1 MKRIIPTVLPA
12 PYSSLSWSPSASAQ
26 RLTQPYERPSPHFRV
41 VPLCSAA
48 VILSSYFL
56 AVEDIAG
63 LSFGERILHHSARLC
78 VVEAERFFE
87 LLGDARIL
95 HPVALCLSLPV
106 SHATDIFLSES
117 SFHHYLIPCDEIRRV
132 DMSSPK
138 SSAGPSGTKRASGE
152 RNQSQ
157 TRSRSPT
164 RSRSRNRQRDRSRN
178 LTETMREPS
187 TTVPPVVVL
196 EETPADT
203 KPKVVMDPKRDLW
216 VSTVDG

>member
-1 MKRIIPTVLPA
+1 M
-12 PYSSLSWSPSASAQ
+12 
-26 RLTQPYERPSPHFRV
+26 
-41 VPLCSAA
+41 
-48 VILSSYFL
+48 
-56 AVEDIAG
+56 
-63 LSFGERILHHSARLC
+63 
-78 VVEAERFFE
+78 
-87 LLGDARIL
+87 
-95 HPVALCLSLPV
+95 

-117 SFHHYLIPCDEIRRV
+117 SLHHYFISCDENRRV

-138 SSAGPSGTKRASGE
+138 SSAGPSGTKRASVE

-157 TRSRSPT
+157 TGSRSPT
-164 RSRSRNRQRDRSRN
+164 RNRSRDRSRDRARN

-203 KPKVVMDPKRDLW
+203 KPKVVMDPKLDLW